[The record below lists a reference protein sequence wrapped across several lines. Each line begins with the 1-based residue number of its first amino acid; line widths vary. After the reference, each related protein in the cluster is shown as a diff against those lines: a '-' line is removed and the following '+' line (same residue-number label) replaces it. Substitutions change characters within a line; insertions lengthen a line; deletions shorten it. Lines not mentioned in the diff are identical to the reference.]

1 MREDRISPDADH
13 AAAWSEIA
21 LYQHK
26 AQWCAAH
33 GYHADAAEHTA
44 HAVQL
49 QRRLVALIAAQAA
62 ALPNPIP
69 TGGTAP

>member
-44 HAVQL
+44 SVVGTKTL
-49 QRRLVALIAAQAA
+49 RR
-62 ALPNPIP
+62 
-69 TGGTAP
+69 